1 MPSHSVE
8 ERRLAPRTSLSV
20 PVQLRVALADT
31 GPDSLTGETVNYS
44 DRGLYFTTTR
54 PLNVGDH
61 IEMSFIIPRELSG
74 RNAENVQCAGR
85 VVHVHPPAAKNGR
98 TGIGALIERWDRGG
112 GSRWPS

>member
-8 ERRLAPRTSLSV
+8 ERRLAPRTTLSV
-20 PVQLRVALADT
+20 PVQLRVGASNS
-31 GPDSLTGETVNYS
+31 GPDSLIGETVNYS
-44 DRGLYFTTTR
+44 DRGVYFTTTR
-54 PLNVGDH
+54 PLNVGDRL
-61 IEMSFIIPRELSG
+61 EMSFTIPRELSG
-74 RNAENVQCAGR
+74 RNSENVQCSGR

>member
-1 MPSHSVE
+1 MPFHSVE
-8 ERRLAPRTSLSV
+8 ERRLAPRTTLNV
-20 PVQLRVALADT
+20 PVQLRVAAPDA

-54 PLNVGDH
+54 TLNVGDH
-61 IEMSFIIPRELSG
+61 LEMSFTIPRELSG

-85 VVHVHPPAAKNGR
+85 VVHVHPAVAKNGR
-98 TGIGALIERWDRGG
+98 TGIGALIERWDRAG